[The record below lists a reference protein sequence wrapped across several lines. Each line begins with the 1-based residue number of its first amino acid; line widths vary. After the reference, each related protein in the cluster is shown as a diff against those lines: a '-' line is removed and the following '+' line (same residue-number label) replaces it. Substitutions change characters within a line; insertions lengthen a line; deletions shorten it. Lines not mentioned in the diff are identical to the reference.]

1 MARSDI
7 QLVILGVVGLM
18 ATAAIFAP
26 VPVGC
31 LGLLGYFASF
41 FALVLAALSTT
52 LGTLRTKTSLQRLF
66 VVVFLWA
73 TVFAMLLFFPFAMH
87 AMGWWMRR

>member
-7 QLVILGVVGLM
+7 YLVVLGAAGLV

-26 VPVGC
+26 LPVGC
-31 LGLLGYFASF
+31 LGLLVYFASF

-52 LGTLRTKTSLQRLF
+52 LGTLRARTSLQRLF

-73 TVFAMLLFFPFAMH
+73 TVFAMLLFLPFAWH
-87 AMGWWMRR
+87 AVGWWMTR